1 MASSYSTDLK
11 LELMVTGE
19 NSGTWG
25 DKTNTNLNLIQQ
37 AVSGYQAVSI
47 AGGAQTTTLAMSNAT
62 LSNARNMVINF
73 TGAITGNQI
82 VQIPDGLAKYYILK
96 NSTTGAFTVT
106 FKTQSGTGITLTQG
120 KLTACYSDG
129 TNINTVDLT
138 TLQGTISGS
147 QIASSTITSSNI
159 ANNAITNALLDTNSV
174 KSYNISAN
182 AVGSTQLDTASVTS
196 FKIAAGAVGPTQL
209 SNTAVTAGTYTTTT
223 LQVDA
228 QGRIVYA
235 ASGAASG
242 SGMEIAAFYSATP
255 GSSTYSSNPKASK
268 LLLYAKGGGGTGGH
282 ASYHGA
288 AGTPGGIGGAGGF
301 GVWAATSNAGS
312 FTTPYTIAGGGQS
325 TTVPG
330 FSATAGAGGGGPGG
344 NGPRGTG
351 YGSPGTSTG
360 SLFNYSGLITQGGGV
375 VYPFIANL
383 TYGQQ
388 GSGSGGAGGDGVPD
402 GNPAQQGTP
411 GGPGSIAI
419 YDNSGAT

>member
-37 AVSGYQAVSI
+37 AIAGYQAVSI

-62 LSNARNMVINF
+62 ISNARNMVIEF

-82 VQIPDGLAKYYILK
+82 VQIPDGLEKFYILK

-147 QIASSTITSSNI
+147 QIASATITSSNI
-159 ANNAITNALLDTNSV
+159 ANNAITNALLDTNAV

-209 SNTAVTAGTYTTTT
+209 SNTAVTAGSYTVASIT
-223 LQVDA
+223 VDA
-228 QGRIVYA
+228 QGRITA
-235 ASGAASG
+235 ASSG
-242 SGMEIAAFYSATP
+242 S
-255 GSSTYSSNPKASK
+255 
-268 LLLYAKGGGGTGGH
+268 
-282 ASYHGA
+282 
-288 AGTPGGIGGAGGF
+288 
-301 GVWAATSNAGS
+301 
-312 FTTPYTIAGGGQS
+312 AGGGS
-325 TTVPG
+325 YNIALWRGGP
-330 FSATAGAGGGGPGG
+330 ATGTFTAAPTAKAIGAYIWGAGGGNGGSYGMAGAPTNGFGDPGGLGYYGYWNYPISQPYSIPYAIGAGGTPGNTFYGPFGGAANSGGGPTTFGPTITVSGGGAAPGHPLYGNNGPGTPG
-344 NGPRGTG
+344 TSNGPLTAAVAGPTTYPRTYIIGVEPTAQPWALG
-351 YGSPGTSTG
+351 GSPGGIVIYQNTG
-360 SLFNYSGLITQGGGV
+360 L
-375 VYPFIANL
+375 
-383 TYGQQ
+383 
-388 GSGSGGAGGDGVPD
+388 
-402 GNPAQQGTP
+402 
-411 GGPGSIAI
+411 
-419 YDNSGAT
+419 

>member
-106 FKTQSGTGITLTQG
+106 FKTQSGTGLTLTQG

-147 QIASSTITSSNI
+147 QIASATITSSNI
-159 ANNAITNALLDTNSV
+159 ANNAITNALLDTNAV

-209 SNTAVTAGTYTTTT
+209 SNTAVTAGSYTAASIT
-223 LQVDA
+223 VDA
-228 QGRIVYA
+228 QGRITA
-235 ASGAASG
+235 AS
-242 SGMEIAAFYSATP
+242 
-255 GSSTYSSNPKASK
+255 
-268 LLLYAKGGGGTGGH
+268 
-282 ASYHGA
+282 
-288 AGTPGGIGGAGGF
+288 
-301 GVWAATSNAGS
+301 
-312 FTTPYTIAGGGQS
+312 
-325 TTVPG
+325 
-330 FSATAGAGGGGPGG
+330 
-344 NGPRGTG
+344 
-351 YGSPGTSTG
+351 
-360 SLFNYSGLITQGGGV
+360 
-375 VYPFIANL
+375 
-383 TYGQQ
+383 
-388 GSGSGGAGGDGVPD
+388 SGSGGAGMAIVKLAVQGPASGTFTAAPTANRLALYMYGGGGGGSGNPGATPGGGGGYGFWNIPITQPYSVPYVLGNSGSGGQSQGEGFSRNFGSAGNATTWGAPGPTQFIGNTGQGGTNVQGSD
-402 GNPAQQGTP
+402 GNAPTATYVFKRNQFNGPQYS
-411 GGPGSIAI
+411 GGPGSPGFICVF
-419 YDNSGAT
+419 DNTGT